1 MPGCPK
7 RRERERRERRMW
19 ASAEGTPKASAPAEA
34 APASPSVKMVS
45 MGGLAGF
52 SARQW
57 DAVDAI
63 EQEGARY
70 VLYGGAM
77 GGGKSYLLRW
87 YCVRRLLWLAARG
100 LTQVPV
106 MLASEDYPTL
116 RDRQI
121 AKVASEFP
129 PWLGRLY
136 SDHRAFGSA
145 YVLADRYGGG
155 GVCFRNLDDPAKY
168 ACYHPSTD
176 VLIRGRGFVPI
187 RTVLVG
193 DEVLSLDP
201 STRNMAWEGVSQ
213 VHEYDYSG
221 DMLEHFGRFG
231 AAFSVTPNHRM
242 LYSTRRRRQEIRV
255 CRADELPS
263 TIIVPR
269 VGAWAGQRY
278 LPNVLEFA
286 SDGHNGRTVRFAVG
300 DYLEFLGLYLAEGS
314 CDTSRW
320 GISISQHHGRNHAN
334 ISGLLTAMGVRW
346 TYDGTRYSFNNKA
359 LVGHLKSMGG
369 NARSKT
375 IPWPYLDEPP
385 ELLARLW
392 SGLMLGDGSAPRPGK
407 FIYTTSS
414 TALASQVSELGLKL
428 GYVPT
433 LYTYTS
439 RAKVYP
445 NGKTYRQRE
454 YYHITLTQRG
464 VDCRISLP
472 NRIPYDGKVY
482 CVSAPPHANLLIRYR
497 GRTMFCGNSAEFP
510 LICVDELTKNPPDV
524 FDALRNRLRWPGL
537 PDLDCV
543 FLAGSNPGG
552 VGHGW
557 VKSLWLDGLYAPEW
571 AGHESEFAFIK
582 SLASDNPHVDKGY
595 TEMLGT
601 LPEAQRRAYRDGNWD
616 VYIGQAFPEFST
628 ATHVV
633 DGGPVPAGVAVIM
646 SYDWGFGKPYS
657 VMWWWV
663 DGDGRLWGCG
673 ELYGAVPGGRDIGL
687 RQSDTEVAA
696 CVLREEQRLGV
707 AGRGGLRLCDPTSFN
722 RQADP
727 QGGGQRPSTAETW
740 ARSGLILTPGDP
752 SRRQKLRQ
760 MHERL
765 RRPRDGSLPMLVVY
779 PRCRDFIRTLPVIP
793 VDRNDPEEVDTKS
806 EDHGMDACA
815 LVCQSRPLLVSGMVG
830 GVGVAG
836 VGSGVCVGGSGLAE
850 LGSV

>member
-34 APASPSVKMVS
+34 APASPSVS

-87 YCVRRLLWLAARG
+87 YCVRRLLWLASRG

-121 AKVASEFP
+121 AKVVAEFP
-129 PWLGRLY
+129 AWLGRLY
-136 SDHRAFGSA
+136 SDHRAFGA
-145 YVLADRYGGG
+145 AFVLDARYGGG
-155 GVCFRNLDDPAKY
+155 ALCFRNLDDPAKY
-168 ACYHPSTD
+168 A
-176 VLIRGRGFVPI
+176 
-187 RTVLVG
+187 
-193 DEVLSLDP
+193 
-201 STRNMAWEGVSQ
+201 
-213 VHEYDYSG
+213 
-221 DMLEHFGRFG
+221 
-231 AAFSVTPNHRM
+231 
-242 LYSTRRRRQEIRV
+242 
-255 CRADELPS
+255 
-263 TIIVPR
+263 
-269 VGAWAGQRY
+269 
-278 LPNVLEFA
+278 
-286 SDGHNGRTVRFAVG
+286 
-300 DYLEFLGLYLAEGS
+300 
-314 CDTSRW
+314 
-320 GISISQHHGRNHAN
+320 
-334 ISGLLTAMGVRW
+334 
-346 TYDGTRYSFNNKA
+346 
-359 LVGHLKSMGG
+359 
-369 NARSKT
+369 
-375 IPWPYLDEPP
+375 
-385 ELLARLW
+385 
-392 SGLMLGDGSAPRPGK
+392 
-407 FIYTTSS
+407 
-414 TALASQVSELGLKL
+414 
-428 GYVPT
+428 
-433 LYTYTS
+433 
-439 RAKVYP
+439 
-445 NGKTYRQRE
+445 
-454 YYHITLTQRG
+454 
-464 VDCRISLP
+464 
-472 NRIPYDGKVY
+472 
-482 CVSAPPHANLLIRYR
+482 
-497 GRTMFCGNSAEFP
+497 SAEFP
-510 LICVDELTKNPPDV
+510 LVCVDELTKNPPDV

-557 VKSLWLDGLYAPEW
+557 VRALWLDGLYAPEW
-571 AGHESEFAFIK
+571 AGHEGEFAFVK

-601 LPEAQRRAYRDGNWD
+601 LPEAQRRAYRDGDWD

-633 DGGPVPAGVAVIM
+633 DGGPVPAGAAVIM

-687 RQSDTEVAA
+687 RQSDSEVAA

-707 AGRGGLRLCDPTSFN
+707 AGRVGLRLCDPTSFN

-779 PRCRDFIRTLPVIP
+779 PCCRDFIRTLPVIP
-793 VDRNDPEEVDTKS
+793 VDRNDPEEIDTKS
-806 EDHGMDACA
+806 EDHAVDSAC
-815 LVCQSRPLLVSGMVG
+815 LVVQSRPLLVSGMVG

-836 VGSGVCVGGSGLAE
+836 VGSGVCVGGGGLAE